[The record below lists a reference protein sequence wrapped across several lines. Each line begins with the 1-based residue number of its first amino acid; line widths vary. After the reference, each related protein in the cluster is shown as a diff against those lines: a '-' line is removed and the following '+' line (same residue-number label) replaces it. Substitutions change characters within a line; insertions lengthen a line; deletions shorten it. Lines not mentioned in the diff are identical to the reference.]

1 MDIYFIDTIIN
12 IKMSSQSSLLL
23 SNNALT
29 TSRKW
34 GDMLMEADN
43 HFIDMDEETWLAYVQ
58 QELHHPVI
66 RVSVLEEVLQHQQ
79 ERTKHKE
86 FVTWVTRGQGPIPIP
101 RAKQDLQFRLW
112 RDMITESA
120 KYGDDMDQLQDIEE
134 RLKNTYWS
142 PEVQRHYE
150 KQALLEKV
158 RELVEQ
164 FKVEYEQKKNAA
176 IRIQALYRGHR
187 CRNSVQCRFRD
198 CCHCLAH
205 TICPL
210 QVGWRYWVC
219 KDCVREIV
227 AQAE

>member
-1 MDIYFIDTIIN
+1 MN
-12 IKMSSQSSLLL
+12 SQSLLITNAL
-23 SNNALT
+23 TTNALT

-34 GDMLMEADN
+34 GDMLLEEEN
-43 HFIDMDEETWLAYVQ
+43 HFNYMAEEEWLQYVQ
-58 QELHHPVI
+58 MELNHPVI
-66 RVSVLEEVLQHQQ
+66 RVAVLEEVLERQQ
-79 ERTKHKE
+79 QRSEYKK
-86 FVTWVTRGQGPIPIP
+86 FVMWITRDSGPVPIP

-112 RDMITESA
+112 KDMITESA
-120 KYGDDMDQLQDIEE
+120 KYGDDMESLPELEE
-134 RLKNTYWS
+134 RVNKTYWS
-142 PEVQRHYE
+142 PEVQKHYE

-158 RELVEQ
+158 RELVEK
-164 FKVEYEQKKNAA
+164 FKAEYEQKKNAA
-176 IRIQALYRGHR
+176 IRIQALYRGHK
-187 CRNSVQCRFRD
+187 CRNSTVCRFRD